1 MEHSKNVH
9 SFWEFQVLVGFV
21 VFFLKWRWKYLIIQ
35 KQKEL
40 KESVN

>member
-21 VFFLKWRWKYLIIQ
+21 GFFFLNEDGNI
-35 KQKEL
+35 
-40 KESVN
+40 

>member
-1 MEHSKNVH
+1 MEHSKNIH

-21 VFFLKWRWKYLIIQ
+21 VFLKWRWKYLIIQ